1 MKTAKL
7 IISTLVVVGIFLIAF
22 LVVAAGV
29 AVGQTNGSAS
39 TPTITVQIPYDF
51 WIVGTR
57 LPAGEYAISPVV
69 DTVVLIRNLK
79 TKAKEQASLM
89 PTGDPVAP
97 GDHKLVFVE
106 HNGQHY
112 LREIW
117 SADGR
122 QIVTSQLRLFPAA
135 GDKETEVRL
144 VEPKGNSADTS
155 KAAQFKSALQ

>member
-7 IISTLVVVGIFLIAF
+7 VIATLVVLGIFLIAF
-22 LVVAAGV
+22 LVAAAGV
-29 AVGQTNGSAS
+29 AVGQTNGSGT
-39 TPTITVQIPYDF
+39 TPTTTVQIPYDF

-57 LPAGEYAISPVV
+57 LPAGEYTISPVV
-69 DTVVLIRNLK
+69 DTVVLFHNAK

-89 PTGDPVAP
+89 PTGEPVPA

-117 SADGR
+117 NADGR
-122 QIVTSQLRLFPAA
+122 QIVTSQLRLFPAT
-135 GDKETEVRL
+135 GDTVTEVRL
-144 VEPKGNSADTS
+144 VERKGDAAGAV
-155 KAAQFKSALQ
+155 KAAEYKSALQ